1 MDQGTQRR
9 SYRRHFIIVS
19 ILVAI
24 VAIISI
30 VGLWAVPTFPIA
42 STQAITVDW
51 LFDLHLAVI
60 GFLFALVMVF
70 MLYILFVFRRRP
82 GEEGDGDHFEGNT
95 RLEIIWT
102 VVPLIVVLSFGVIG
116 AVTLRDVTAAQAN
129 EMTVN
134 VTAFSFGWQ
143 FDYPEQGVEKATA
156 LKLPVGRPVHFKLK
170 SLDQDV
176 IHSFYVAEF
185 RVKQDLVPGKETT
198 LRITPTE
205 AGEFALRCAEIC
217 GLNHTQMVA
226 TVRVLDT
233 AGFQAWVDEK
243 SAAPAFA
250 DMTPEERGAFWH
262 SAEGF
267 GCIACHSLDGAPGVG
282 PTWQGLYGRQEAL
295 TDGST
300 VTVDDAYIISSIL
313 DPNSQITAG
322 YQPNLMPQNYG
333 DQIAARKQEIQAAE
347 GVDIDI
353 TADLI
358 AFIKTL
364 E

>member
-1 MDQGTQRR
+1 MGRL
-9 SYRRHFIIVS
+9 RHVIIIA
-19 ILVAI
+19 ILVAL
-24 VAIISI
+24 ST
-30 VGLWAVPTFPIA
+30 VGLRALFSVILALPRASSAEAGPIDA
-42 STQAITVDW
+42 
-51 LFDLHLAVI
+51 LFNGHYWMIA
-60 GFLFALVMVF
+60 FLFSLIMVM
-70 MLYILFVFRRRP
+70 MLYSVFVFRRQ
-82 GEEGDGDHFEGNT
+82 DGDETDGPHIHSNT
-95 RLEIIWT
+95 KLEIGWT
-102 VVPLIVVLSFGVIG
+102 IVPTAVVLAFGVWG
-116 AVTLRDVTAAQAN
+116 AVALNEITSPKPN

-134 VTAFSFGWQ
+134 VTGKQWVWSFA
-143 FDYPEQGVEKATA
+143 YPEQGDIASSELVLPIDRTIV
-156 LKLPVGRPVHFKLK
+156 LKMRAE
-170 SLDQDV
+170 DV
-176 IHSFYVAEF
+176 IHSFWVPEF
-185 RVKQDLVPGKETT
+185 RVKQDLVPGRETT

-243 SAAPAFA
+243 NAAPAFA
-250 DMTPEERGAFWH
+250 EMTPEERGAFWH

-267 GCIACHSLDGAPGVG
+267 GCVACHSVDGTPGVG
-282 PTWQGLYGRQEAL
+282 PSWQGLYGRQEQL

-300 VTVDDAYIISSIL
+300 ITADDEYIINSIL
-313 DPNSQITAG
+313 NPNSQIIAG
-322 YQPNLMPQNYG
+322 FNPNLMPQNYG
-333 DQIAARKQEIQAAE
+333 DQIAAREQEIQAAE

>member
-1 MDQGTQRR
+1 MRR
-9 SYRRHFIIVS
+9 FRHFFFVAV
-19 ILVAI
+19 LVAL
-24 VAIISI
+24 AT
-30 VGLWAVPTFPIA
+30 VGLRALFSVILALPRASSAEAIPI
-42 STQAITVDW
+42 DN
-51 LFDLHLAVI
+51 LFNGHYWMIA
-60 GFLFALVMVF
+60 FLFSLIMVM
-70 MLYILFVFRRRP
+70 MLYALFVFRRP
-82 GEEGDGDHFEGNT
+82 ADDDSDGPYIHGNT
-95 RLEIIWT
+95 VLEIGWTIVPT
-102 VVPLIVVLSFGVIG
+102 VVVLGFGVWG
-116 AVTLRDVTAAQAN
+116 AITLNDITSPKAN

-134 VTAFSFGWQ
+134 VTGEQWVWSFG
-143 FDYPEQGVEKATA
+143 YPEQGDFASSELVIPINRTIVLKMTA
-156 LKLPVGRPVHFKLK
+156 E
-170 SLDQDV
+170 DV
-176 IHSFYVAEF
+176 IHSFWVPEF

-243 SAAPAFA
+243 NAAPAFA
-250 DMTPEERGAFWH
+250 EMTPEERGALWH
-262 SAEGF
+262 SAEGL
-267 GCIACHSLDGAPGVG
+267 GCVACHSLDGAPGVG
-282 PTWQGLYGRQEAL
+282 PTWQGLYGKEEEL
-295 TDGST
+295 DDGSS
-300 VTVDDAYIISSIL
+300 VIVDDEYIINSIL

-322 YQPNLMPQNYG
+322 FQPNLMPQNYG
-333 DQIAARKQEIQAAE
+333 EQIAAQEQEIQAAE

>member
-1 MDQGTQRR
+1 MGRL
-9 SYRRHFIIVS
+9 RHVFIIA

-24 VAIISI
+24 STL
-30 VGLWAVPTFPIA
+30 GLR
-42 STQAITVDW
+42 W
-51 LFDLHLAVI
+51 LFSIILALPRASSAEAGPI
-60 GFLFALVMVF
+60 DALFNGHYWMIAFLFSLIMVI
-70 MLYILFVFRRRP
+70 MLYSVFVFRRQ
-82 GEEGDGDHFEGNT
+82 DGDETDGPHIHGNT
-95 RLEIIWT
+95 RLEIGWTIVPT
-102 VVPLIVVLSFGVIG
+102 VVVLAFGFWG
-116 AVTLRDVTAAQAN
+116 AVALNEITSPKPN

-134 VTAFSFGWQ
+134 VTGKQWVWSFA
-143 FDYPEQGVEKATA
+143 YPEQGDFASSELV
-156 LKLPVGRPVHFKLK
+156 LPVDRTIVLK
-170 SLDQDV
+170 MNAEDV
-176 IHSFYVAEF
+176 LHSFWVPEF
-185 RVKQDLVPGKETT
+185 RVKQDLVPGRETT

-250 DMTPEERGAFWH
+250 EMTPEERGAFWH

-282 PTWQGLYGRQEAL
+282 PTWQGLYGREEAL

-300 VTVDDAYIISSIL
+300 VVVDDEYIINSIL

-322 YQPNLMPQNYG
+322 FNPNLMPQNYG
-333 DQIAARKQEIQAAE
+333 DQIAAREQEIQAAE